1 MSGADFQ
8 QFQQMMQQA
17 QTPPA
22 QRQQQPFQMP
32 PMQPMQPM
40 QQAQPQYDLMQA
52 IASLQRQPAQA
63 VQNPIF
69 GGAIPI
75 NFNLPQVN
83 QVPADF
89 QVRQFQPGAFN
100 QAPTTYEQGFS
111 PVNSVM
117 AGTFGGGNQND

>member
-8 QFQQMMQQA
+8 QFQQTMQQA
-17 QTPPA
+17 QMPSM
-22 QRQQQPFQMP
+22 QGRQQPFQMQSLP
-32 PMQPMQPM
+32 VVQPM
-40 QQAQPQYDLMQA
+40 QQAQPQFDLRQA
-52 IASLQRQPAQA
+52 IASLQRQPAQP

-69 GGAIPI
+69 GGSIPM

-83 QVPADF
+83 QVPANF

-100 QAPTTYEQGFS
+100 QAPTTYDQGFS